1 AGISGRDALARGR
14 GRRRPVGALDRTI
27 DHGRESQSG
36 NSLAELLVSLAVS
49 SLLLLGVF
57 GSAQSMRQSARAA
70 DSLHSLEE
78 KARFAMDLLRA
89 DIRSAGFWGLNSDAG
104 ALRVAAGASVR
115 CGGTDASDWAFRFE
129 DYVAA
134 ADAWPLPCSPYRNRR
149 QPGTDVLEIR
159 RAGQATAG
167 VDSRR
172 LQVHSSR
179 LEGIVFSA
187 GSPPS
192 LDGETEIRDLVVH
205 AWYVSARSSHDSGE
219 PSLRRKT
226 LVRGGLLRDEEI
238 LAGVEDFQ
246 VRLALDS
253 NRDGAADRVVDPAAP
268 APSGA
273 RIVAVRFWLL
283 LRHDNP
289 ETGHVDGRSYAYGDR
304 AARSFDDARR
314 RLLVS
319 ASEVVANARQD

>member
-1 AGISGRDALARGR
+1 MGRPIDPAREGQR
-14 GRRRPVGALDRTI
+14 GG
-27 DHGRESQSG
+27 
-36 NSLAELLVSLAVS
+36 SLAELLVSLAVS

-70 DSLHSLEE
+70 DNLHSLEE
-78 KARFAMDLLRA
+78 KARFVLDLLRA

-115 CGGTDASDWAFRFE
+115 CGGADAGDWALRVE
-129 DYVAA
+129 EYVAA
-134 ADAWPLPCSPYRNRR
+134 TDAWPLPCSPYRNRR

-159 RAGQATAG
+159 RAGQATTA

-192 LDGETEIRDLVVH
+192 LEGETELRDLVVH

-226 LVRGGLLRDEEI
+226 LVRRGLLRDEEI
-238 LAGVEDFQ
+238 LSGVEDFQ
-246 VRLALDS
+246 VRLALDT
-253 NRDGAADRVVDPAAP
+253 NRDGAADRVVDAQAP

-273 RIVAVRFWLL
+273 PVLAVRFWLL
-283 LRHDNP
+283 LRHDSP
-289 ETGHVDGRSYAYGDR
+289 ETGYVDGRTYAYADR
-304 AARSFDDARR
+304 AGRSFDDARR
-314 RLLVS
+314 RLLVT
-319 ASEVVANARQD
+319 ASEVVANAPQG

>member
-1 AGISGRDALARGR
+1 MD
-14 GRRRPVGALDRTI
+14 RPIEPG
-27 DHGRESQSG
+27 HESQSG

-70 DSLHSLEE
+70 DNLHSLEE
-78 KARFAMDLLRA
+78 KARFALELLRA
-89 DIRSAGFWGLNSDAG
+89 DIRSAGFWGLNSDAR
-104 ALRVAAGASVR
+104 ALRVATGASVR
-115 CGGTDASDWAFRFE
+115 CSRADVSSWAFRFDE
-129 DYVAA
+129 YVAA
-134 ADAWPLPCSPYRNRR
+134 ADEWPLPCSPYGNRR

-159 RAGQATAG
+159 RAGQATTG

-187 GSPPS
+187 GAAPS
-192 LDGETEIRDLVVH
+192 LEGETEIRDLVVQ
-205 AWYVSARSSHDSGE
+205 AWYVSARSSHDSRE

-238 LAGVEDFQ
+238 LSGVEDFQ
-246 VRLALDS
+246 VRLALDTD
-253 NRDGAADRVVDPAAP
+253 RDGAADRVVDPSASR
-268 APSGA
+268 PSGA
-273 RIVAVRFWLL
+273 LVVAVRFWLL
-283 LRHDNP
+283 LRHDSP
-289 ETGHVDGRSYAYGDR
+289 ETGHVDGRTYTYADR

-314 RLLVS
+314 RLLVN
-319 ASEVVANARQD
+319 ASEVVANARQG

>member
-1 AGISGRDALARGR
+1 MGR
-14 GRRRPVGALDRTI
+14 PI
-27 DHGRESQSG
+27 EPGRESQSG
-36 NSLAELLVSLAVS
+36 NSLAQLLVSLAVS

-70 DSLHSLEE
+70 DNLHSLEE
-78 KARFAMDLLRA
+78 KARFALELLRA
-89 DIRSAGFWGLNSDAG
+89 DIRSAGFWGLNSDAM
-104 ALRVAAGASVR
+104 ALRVVAGTSVR
-115 CGGTDASDWAFRFE
+115 CGGADASDWAFRFDE
-129 DYVAA
+129 YVAA
-134 ADAWPLPCSPYRNRR
+134 ADEWPLPCSPYRNRR

-179 LEGIVFSA
+179 LEAIVFSA
-187 GSPPS
+187 GAAPS
-192 LDGETEIRDLVVH
+192 LEGETEIRDLIVH
-205 AWYVSARSSHDSGE
+205 AWYVAARSSHDSGE

-246 VRLALDS
+246 VRLALDTD
-253 NRDGAADRVVDPAAP
+253 RDGVADRVVDAA
-268 APSGA
+268 ASRPSGA
-273 RIVAVRFWLL
+273 RVVAVRFWLL
-283 LRHDNP
+283 LRHDSP
-289 ETGHVDGRSYAYGDR
+289 ETGHVDGSTYTYADR

>member
-1 AGISGRDALARGR
+1 MGR
-14 GRRRPVGALDRTI
+14 PI
-27 DHGRESQSG
+27 EHGRESQLG

-70 DSLHSLEE
+70 DNLHSLEE
-78 KARFAMDLLRA
+78 KARFALDLLRA
-89 DIRSAGFWGLNSDAG
+89 DIRSAGFWGLHSDAA

-129 DYVAA
+129 EYVAA
-134 ADAWPLPCSPYRNRR
+134 ADAWPLPCSPYRNRG

-159 RAGQATAG
+159 RAGMATAG

-172 LQVHSSR
+172 LQIHSSR

-187 GSPPS
+187 ASAPS
-192 LDGETEIRDLVVH
+192 LEGETEIRDLVVH
-205 AWYVSARSSHDSGE
+205 AWYVAARSSHDSGE

-238 LAGVEDFQ
+238 LSGVEDFQ
-246 VRLALDS
+246 VRLALDTDS
-253 NRDGAADRVVDPAAP
+253 DGDADRVVDPARL

-273 RIVAVRFWLL
+273 RVVAVRFWLL
-283 LRHDNP
+283 LRHDAP
-289 ETGHVDGRSYAYGDR
+289 ETGHVDGRTYTYADR

-319 ASEVVANARQD
+319 ASEVVANARQN

>member
-1 AGISGRDALARGR
+1 MGR
-14 GRRRPVGALDRTI
+14 PI
-27 DHGRESQSG
+27 DPGREGQRG

-70 DSLHSLEE
+70 DNLHSLEE
-78 KARFAMDLLRA
+78 KARFALELLRA
-89 DIRSAGFWGLNSDAG
+89 DIRSAGFWGLHSDAG

-115 CGGTDASDWAFRFE
+115 CGGVDASDWAFRFQE
-129 DYVAA
+129 YVAA
-134 ADAWPLPCSPYRNRR
+134 AEVWPLPCSPYRNRR
-149 QPGTDVLEIR
+149 QPETDVLEIR
-159 RAGQATAG
+159 RAGQATTG

-179 LEGIVFSA
+179 LDGIVFSA
-187 GSPPS
+187 GSPPP
-192 LDGETEIRDLVVH
+192 LEGETELRDLIVH
-205 AWYVSARSSHDSGE
+205 AWYVAARSSHDSAE

-238 LAGVEDFQ
+238 LSGVEDFQ
-246 VRLALDS
+246 VRLAFDTD
-253 NRDGAADRVVDPAAP
+253 RDGTADGVVDPGAP

-273 RIVAVRFWLL
+273 RVVAVRLWLL

-289 ETGHVDGRSYAYGDR
+289 ETGHADGRTYAYADR

-319 ASEVVANARQD
+319 ASEVAANARQ

>member
-1 AGISGRDALARGR
+1 MGR
-14 GRRRPVGALDRTI
+14 PI
-27 DHGRESQSG
+27 EHGRESQSG

-70 DSLHSLEE
+70 DNLHSLEE

-89 DIRSAGFWGLNSDAG
+89 DIRSAGFWGLNSDAA
-104 ALRVAAGASVR
+104 ALRVAAGESVR
-115 CGGTDASDWAFRFE
+115 CGGADASDWAFRFE
-129 DYVAA
+129 EYVAA

-172 LQVHSSR
+172 LQVHTSR
-179 LEGIVFSA
+179 LRGIVFSA

-192 LDGETEIRDLVVH
+192 LEGVTEIRDLVVH
-205 AWYVSARSSHDSGE
+205 AWYVSARSSHDAGE

-238 LAGVEDFQ
+238 LSGVEDFQ

-253 NRDGAADRVVDPAAP
+253 NHDGTADRVVDPSATVP
-268 APSGA
+268 VGA
-273 RIVAVRFWLL
+273 RVVAVRFWLL
-283 LRHDNP
+283 LRHDSP
-289 ETGHVDGRSYAYGDR
+289 ETGHLDGRTYTYADR
-304 AARSFDDARR
+304 AARSFDDTRR

-319 ASEVVANARQD
+319 ASEVVANARRN

>member
-1 AGISGRDALARGR
+1 MGRS
-14 GRRRPVGALDRTI
+14 I
-27 DHGRESQSG
+27 DPGREGQRGS
-36 NSLAELLVSLAVS
+36 SLAELLVSLAVS

-57 GSAQSMRQSARAA
+57 GSAQSMRQSAQAA
-70 DSLHSLEE
+70 DNLHSLEE
-78 KARFAMDLLRA
+78 KARFALDLLGA
-89 DIRSAGFWGLNSDAG
+89 DIRSAGFWGLHSDAG
-104 ALRVAAGASVR
+104 ALRVAAGVSVR
-115 CGGTDASDWAFRFE
+115 CGGADSSGWALRVE

-134 ADAWPLPCSPYRNRR
+134 ADAWPLPCSPYRNQR

-159 RAGQATAG
+159 RAGQETAS

-179 LEGIVFSA
+179 LKGIVFSA

-192 LDGETEIRDLVVH
+192 LEGQTEVRDLVVH

-238 LAGVEDFQ
+238 LSGVEDLQ
-246 VRLALDS
+246 VRLALDTDS
-253 NRDGAADRVVDPAAP
+253 DGMADRVVDSATPAP
-268 APSGA
+268 AGA
-273 RIVAVRFWLL
+273 RVLAVRLWLL
-283 LRHDNP
+283 LRHDSP
-289 ETGHVDGRSYAYGDR
+289 ETGHVDGRTYAYADR

-314 RLLVS
+314 RLLVT
-319 ASEVVANARQD
+319 ASEVVANARQG

>member
-1 AGISGRDALARGR
+1 MGRPLDPGRQGQRG
-14 GRRRPVGALDRTI
+14 G
-27 DHGRESQSG
+27 
-36 NSLAELLVSLAVS
+36 SLAELLVSLAVS

-70 DSLHSLEE
+70 DNLHSLEE
-78 KARFAMDLLRA
+78 KARFALDLLRA
-89 DIRSAGFWGLNSDAG
+89 DIRSAGFWGLNSDAA
-104 ALRVAAGASVR
+104 ALRLSAGASVR
-115 CGGTDASDWAFRFE
+115 CGGTDASDWAFRFKE
-129 DYVAA
+129 YVAA
-134 ADAWPLPCSPYRNRR
+134 PDAWRLPCSPYRNRR
-149 QPGTDVLEIR
+149 QPETDVLEIR
-159 RAGQATAG
+159 RAGQTTAG

-179 LEGIVFSA
+179 GEGIVFSA

-192 LDGETEIRDLVVH
+192 LEGETEIRDLVVH

-226 LVRGGLLRDEEI
+226 QVRGGLLRDEEI

-253 NRDGAADRVVDPAAP
+253 NRDGVADRVVDPSAS

-273 RIVAVRFWLL
+273 RVVAVRFWLL
-283 LRHDNP
+283 LRHDSP
-289 ETGHVDGRSYAYGDR
+289 ETGHVDGRTYTYADR

-319 ASEVVANARQD
+319 ASEVVANARRD